1 MKGRSLLV
9 ISLCLLLA
17 GLLFGCGNEP
27 APTSTDTPPATTE
40 PETPA
45 STPEIETPDVET
57 PEVESPETPA
67 AVDAPSTE
75 DDGADIPADAVAL
88 LNGRPIS
95 QATFNNTRN
104 ALVNQYQQI
113 YAQFGQDIRAMLTG
127 AQGRIF
133 QLSIDA
139 EAMERSTVTSLMEAE
154 AERVGIV
161 ISQATVNA
169 EFEAQYQ
176 AFLSSQGATEEQLID
191 YLVSQGSSLE
201 AFKENGRESVGA
213 QLLAEAVQRSVAGEV
228 EVTDEAVA
236 AYFEENRDEYN
247 REERARASHILVET
261 RQEAEDLLD
270 QLASGADFAALAIEH
285 STDTG
290 SGPRGGDLSWFGR
303 GQMVTLFDEAAFA
316 LEIGELSDVV
326 ETQFGFHIILK
337 TDYEEA
343 FNPELS
349 DVLDQVRAD
358 AEDQVVLERAQQW
371 YTDAR
376 AAAEFVVLLPLVDAT
391 LKQAEDI
398 DLGLAAF
405 EQIRDEGTEGEIYLS
420 FIIGN
425 IYETKM
431 KSAQSEKDELLA
443 ANPDETPDTSDL
455 DAQIEA
461 AKESALANFRMALD
475 ENPGN
480 AEIQAR
486 IDALAP
492 AEETEEDTTP

>member
-27 APTSTDTPPATTE
+27 APASNDTPPATTE
-40 PETPA
+40 PDTPA
-45 STPEIETPDVET
+45 TTPDVET
-57 PEVESPETPA
+57 PDTPA
-67 AVDAPSTE
+67 SVDTPSTTDE
-75 DDGADIPADAVAL
+75 GDELPDDTVAL

-154 AERVGIV
+154 AERVGIE
-161 ISQATVNA
+161 ISEETVHA

-176 AFLSSQGATEEQLID
+176 AFLDSQGATEQQLID
-191 YLVSQGSSLE
+191 YLVAQGSSLE

-213 QLLAEAVQRSVAGEV
+213 QLLAEAVQRSVAGEIV
-228 EVTDEAVA
+228 LSDEEVA
-236 AYFEENRDEYN
+236 AFFEENRDQYN
-247 REERARASHILVET
+247 REERARASHILVAT

-270 QLASGADFAALAIEH
+270 QLASGADFAELAIAH

-290 SGPRGGDLSWFGR
+290 SGARGGDLGWFGR
-303 GQMVTLFDEAAFA
+303 GQMVTLFDEAAFS

-343 FNPELS
+343 FNPELD
-349 DVLDQVRAD
+349 DVIDQVRAD
-358 AEDQVVLERAQQW
+358 AEDQIVLERAQTW
-371 YTDAR
+371 YTETR

-405 EQIRDEGTEGEIYLS
+405 EQIRDEGTVEEIYLS
-420 FIIGN
+420 FIIAN

-431 KSAQSEKDELLA
+431 KNAQSDKDELVA

-455 DAQIEA
+455 DAQIA
-461 AKESALANFRMALD
+461 AARESALANFQLALE

-486 IDALAP
+486 IDALEP
-492 AEETEEDTTP
+492 ADETADSETP

>member
-27 APTSTDTPPATTE
+27 APASNDTPPAATE
-40 PETPA
+40 SDTPA
-45 STPEIETPDVET
+45 TTPEVET
-57 PEVESPETPA
+57 PEVETPA
-67 AVDAPSTE
+67 TVETPSTE
-75 DDGADIPADAVAL
+75 TDASDIPADTVAL

-95 QATFNNTRN
+95 KATFDNTRN

-154 AERVGIV
+154 AERVGIE
-161 ISQATVNA
+161 ISEETVHA
-169 EFEAQYQ
+169 EFEKQYQ
-176 AFLSSQGATEEQLID
+176 AFLDSQGATEQQLVD

-228 EVTDEAVA
+228 SVTEEQVA
-236 AYFEENRDEYN
+236 AFFEENRDEYN

-270 QLASGADFAALAIEH
+270 QLASGADFAELAIAN

-290 SGPRGGDLSWFGR
+290 SGPRGGDLGWFGR

-349 DVLDQVRAD
+349 DVIDQVRAD
-358 AEDQVVLERAQQW
+358 AEDQVVLEAAQEW
-371 YTDAR
+371 YTQSR
-376 AAAEFVVLLPLVDAT
+376 EAAEFVVLLPLVDAT

-405 EQIRDEGTEGEIYLS
+405 EQIRDEGTEEEIYLS

-431 KSAQSEKDELLA
+431 KNAQSEKDELVA
-443 ANPDETPDTSDL
+443 ANPDSTPDTSDL

-461 AKESALANFRMALD
+461 ARENALTNFRMALD

-486 IDALAP
+486 IDALEP
-492 AEETEEDTTP
+492 ADSETP